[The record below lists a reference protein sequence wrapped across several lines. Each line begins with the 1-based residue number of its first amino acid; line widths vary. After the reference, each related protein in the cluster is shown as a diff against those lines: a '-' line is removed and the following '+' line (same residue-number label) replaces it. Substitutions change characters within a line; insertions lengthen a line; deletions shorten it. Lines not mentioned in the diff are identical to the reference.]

1 MQMPAPASAQIEQ
14 LFARMDQ
21 AYRQAADAAGFECRG
36 CEQNCCR
43 TLFYH
48 HTLAEYLY
56 LKTGL
61 ARMPDA
67 VQDGIVRRAAAALER
82 VHPTDEGGR
91 PSAPM
96 CPLNEQGRCI
106 LYAHRPMICRL
117 HGLPHLLRRPDG
129 KAQTGPGCDDFYR
142 QCGAAPHK
150 SLDRTPHYAAM
161 AQLEKGLRR
170 QLGFDGRIRL
180 TIAQMVM
187 GEPLEDSS
195 GRPG

>member
-1 MQMPAPASAQIEQ
+1 MKMPAPASAQIEQ
-14 LFARMDQ
+14 LFACMDQ
-21 AYRQAADAAGFECRG
+21 AYRQAAGAAGFACRG

-43 TLFYH
+43 TLFHH

-82 VHPTDEGGR
+82 VHSTGEGGR
-91 PSAPM
+91 PPPLM
-96 CPLNEQGRCI
+96 CPLNEQGRCV

-129 KAQTGPGCDDFYR
+129 KTQTGPGCDDYYR
-142 QCGAAPHK
+142 QCGTVPNE
-150 SLDRTPHYAAM
+150 SLDRTPHYTAM
-161 AQLEKGLRR
+161 ARLEKGLRR
-170 QLGFDGRIRL
+170 QLGFDGRIRM

-187 GEPLEDSS
+187 GELLEESS